1 MKIPV
6 RMLALAA
13 LVAFGF
19 PCASL
24 AAPTPV
30 PGGAN
35 QIAGVS
41 AVFPATVFNGFVRI
55 KPQYF
60 GPARPQDGVTETP
73 ANPNTQVIAFTGI
86 LSNGKTVPYLDNP
99 LIVLSDANG
108 VAITARSVEPNG
120 VILQQA
126 AGANLKVIFW
136 VPSDFVADHLTYTCQ
151 SARCQAIRIVFK
163 PKS

>member
-1 MKIPV
+1 MTFPLRTI
-6 RMLALAA
+6 ALAG
-13 LVAFGF
+13 LVAFCV
-19 PCASL
+19 PCGSL

-73 ANPNTQVIAFTGI
+73 SNPGTQVLTFTGI
-86 LSNGKTVPYLDNP
+86 LSNGKTVPYMDNP

-108 VAITARSVEPNG
+108 VAIDARSVEPNG
-120 VILQQA
+120 IILQQA

-136 VPSDFVADHLTYTCQ
+136 APADFVADHLTYTCQ

-163 PKS
+163 PKT